1 MNRSP
6 LYELHERLGA
16 TFGDRA
22 GWETARAFQ
31 GLEAEYTAARTGVA
45 LTDRSP
51 GGRVRVTGEEALDLL
66 HRISTNDLEGL
77 TPGQGTTTIFTSLKG
92 RVIDWCT
99 LLLTHEGLLL
109 LTAPET
115 PQTVMEWIDRHAIIE
130 EITLADLT
138 HETAQISVL
147 GPRAGVVVGSVL
159 GQAAGELPLYG
170 NLTAS
175 WGGGEALVARTDP
188 VGLPGYDIIV
198 PAPGAEALWERLSG
212 AGEAAGIVALG
223 EDALDVLR
231 VEAGVPRWGA
241 EMDER
246 YNPLEANLG
255 DAIDWVKGCYIGQ
268 EVVARLN
275 TYHKVRRYLVS
286 IEFEAGAAPGPGA
299 SLLVEG
305 ATAGALTS
313 VAYSPGLGRHLGL
326 GYLRTQFVKP
336 DTVVT
341 AATEDGGTATG
352 RVTRAPEVPEE
363 ALSTAAVVAMMG
375 GGDEEDEE

>member
-6 LYELHERLGA
+6 LYQLHQRLGA
-16 TFGDRA
+16 TFGDSS
-22 GWETARAFQ
+22 GWETAHAFQ
-31 GLEAEYTAARTGVA
+31 GLETEYAAARTGVA

-66 HRISTNDLEGL
+66 HRISTNDLDGL

-92 RVIDWCT
+92 RVIDWSI
-99 LLLTHEGLLL
+99 LLLTQDGLLL

-115 PQTVMEWIDRHAIIE
+115 PQIVLEWIDKHAIIE
-130 EITLADLT
+130 EITLTDLT
-138 HETAQISVL
+138 HETAQITVL
-147 GPRAGVVVGSVL
+147 GPRAGTVVRGVL
-159 GQAAGELPLYG
+159 GQAAEGLPLYG

-175 WGGGEALVARTDP
+175 WDAGDALVVRTDP

-198 PAPGAEALWERLSG
+198 PAPEAEALWERISA
-212 AGEAAGIVALG
+212 AGEAAGIAALG

-231 VEAGVPRWGA
+231 IEAGVVRWGA
-241 EMDER
+241 EIDER
-246 YNPLEANLG
+246 YSPLEANLG

-286 IEFEAGAAPGPGA
+286 IEFEAGAAPAPGA
-299 SLLVEG
+299 PLLVEG
-305 ATAGALTS
+305 AKAGALTS
-313 VAYSPGLGRHLGL
+313 VAYSPDRARHLAL

-336 DTVVT
+336 DTAVT
-341 AATEDGGTATG
+341 AATEGGGTTTG

-363 ALSTAAVVAMMG
+363 ALSTAAVMAMMG
-375 GGDEEDEE
+375 GDDEEDEE